1 MKLHNVMEDQ
11 VEAALAELI
20 VRSPDACA
28 CDRCRVDMMAFALN
42 NLPPR
47 YIVDESGAMNGYLEA
62 TAASLRAD
70 VEYCVSW
77 AIQMI
82 SARPRHARARGVL
95 RVLGD

>member
-1 MKLHNVMEDQ
+1 MLRNLMEDQ
-11 VEAALAELI
+11 VEAVLSELLL
-20 VRSPDACA
+20 RSPSACA
-28 CDRCRVDMMAFALN
+28 CDRCRIDMMAFALN

-47 YIVDESGAMNGYLEA
+47 YVVDESGALGGYLEA
-62 TAASLRAD
+62 TTASLRAD

-95 RVLGD
+95 KVLGD